1 MTIARR
7 IILTLT
13 LCSAAAIFAGCA
25 TNDRSQAE
33 HAGHSART
41 APNPCA
47 GKTTTST
54 NPCGEK
60 AANPGNPCAEKA
72 GRADETFDPWGDR
85 DQPSN
90 KEQSTDT
97 ADSWW

>member
-1 MTIARR
+1 MTLAPR
-7 IILTLT
+7 IILALS
-13 LCSAAAIFAGCA
+13 LCAATAIFAGCA
-25 TNDRSQAE
+25 THDRSQAE
-33 HAGHSART
+33 HAAHSTRT

-47 GKTTTST
+47 GKTATST
-54 NPCGEK
+54 SPCGEK
-60 AANPGNPCAEKA
+60 AANPCNPGEEKA
-72 GRADETFDPWGDR
+72 GRADGTFDPWSEE